1 MQILL
6 LCILLL
12 KLFITPVRIFLMA
25 DGDKHDCPSRRFS
38 AKDALQMILAS
49 DLYSSDSSTDCYY
62 SHESSSESSSED
74 ELPSATQRK
83 RSKFE
88 GPTKNQTQT
97 VNNNTIA
104 TNNNELCD
112 SNWKDVSTIENDN
125 RKFEFRFIPA
135 KKTGVCAD
143 ITSNST
149 PLDCSH
155 C

>member
-1 MQILL
+1 MIALL
-6 LCILLL
+6 
-12 KLFITPVRIFLMA
+12 
-25 DGDKHDCPSRRFS
+25 GDFQTKE
-38 AKDALQMILAS
+38 ALQMILAT

-62 SHESSSESSSED
+62 SHESSSED

-88 GPTKNQTQT
+88 GPTKNQT
-97 VNNNTIA
+97 VNNSYNTMA

-125 RKFEFRFIPA
+125 RKFEFRCIPA

-149 PLDCSH
+149 PLH
-155 C
+155 CLFTLLTDDIRT